1 MSLSRIGGILA
12 MPARPAGK
20 ESQKA
25 RSANHREPLR
35 ADRAFGPAPRF
46 GHGKKLVG
54 GFIKVHRGA

>member
-20 ESQKA
+20 ESPK
-25 RSANHREPLR
+25 SPVSHYHREPLR

-54 GFIKVHRGA
+54 GFK